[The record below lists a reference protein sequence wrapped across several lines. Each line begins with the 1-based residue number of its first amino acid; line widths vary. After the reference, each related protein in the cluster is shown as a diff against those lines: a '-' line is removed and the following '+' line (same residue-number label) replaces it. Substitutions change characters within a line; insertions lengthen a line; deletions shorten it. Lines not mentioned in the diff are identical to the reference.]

1 MAGRIVPLPIGQRF
15 HRLVVLAEAP
25 MRTRRHWLCRCD
37 CGREKEIMAKIVLSG
52 GAQSCGCLR
61 LRHGAAKRA
70 EGPRAQSEYTVWLG
84 MRQRCLQPNAPG
96 YPWYGAR
103 GITICPQWDDFAVF
117 LADVG
122 PRPSMKHSLD
132 RIDNARGYEPG
143 NVRWATRREQS
154 ANMRS
159 NRAITFGGRTMILS
173 DWARSLDLPVSAM
186 ILRLR
191 KWPLELALTVPRQ
204 SKGARIHRRVP

>member
-1 MAGRIVPLPIGQRF
+1 MVHNRVALPVGKRF

-37 CGREKEIMAKIVLSG
+37 CGNEKEIMAKIVLSG

-61 LRHGAAKRA
+61 TKHGGIGR
-70 EGPRAQSEYTVWLG
+70 SEYRVWMG
-84 MRQRCLQPNAPG
+84 MRVRCTSPTAASYKN
-96 YPWYGAR
+96 YGGR
-103 GITICPQWDDFAVF
+103 GITVCAEWATDFARF

-143 NVRWATRREQS
+143 NVRWATAVEQHRNRRDNHVIS
-154 ANMRS
+154 
-159 NRAITFGGRTMILS
+159 FGGETMVLD
-173 DWARSLDLPVSAM
+173 DWARRVGLPSSNM
-186 ILRLR
+186 LTRLR
-191 KWPLELALTVPRQ
+191 RWPLELALTLP
-204 SKGARIHRRVP
+204 KGTYTRKRGPKTTH